1 MNKVESSFS
10 EGQKA
15 FGCDSMYVT
24 GYIVFDSD
32 LLFFQTRWNQKG
44 HFVTQVF
51 FSAVSV
57 VCGTV
62 DIYSRISWGSNSA
75 QGQNL
80 LIMSFH
86 THTLLTKRC

>member
-32 LLFFQTRWNQKG
+32 LLFFQTR
-44 HFVTQVF
+44 
-51 FSAVSV
+51 
-57 VCGTV
+57 
-62 DIYSRISWGSNSA
+62 
-75 QGQNL
+75 
-80 LIMSFH
+80 
-86 THTLLTKRC
+86 